1 MSKFVFD
8 RTPVLL
14 PVEMKPEERIG
25 RCPVC
30 GKAVY
35 EEDRVVMLDSG
46 AMIHEGCA
54 VFRQESLMEFLDLLG
69 VDYYTG
75 TAKEMAEDG

>member
-1 MSKFVFD
+1 MSKFIIE
-8 RTPVLL
+8 RMPVLL
-14 PVEMKPEERIG
+14 PSEMELEEKIG

-35 EEDRVVMLDSG
+35 EDDRVVVLDSG

-75 TAKEMAEDG
+75 TAKEMAEDA